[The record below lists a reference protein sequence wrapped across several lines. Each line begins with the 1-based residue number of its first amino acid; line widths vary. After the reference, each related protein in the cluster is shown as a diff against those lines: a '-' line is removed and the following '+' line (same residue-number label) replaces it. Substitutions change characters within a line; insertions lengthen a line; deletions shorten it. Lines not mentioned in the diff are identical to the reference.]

1 MFLTICV
8 LFIIFPLLPLLPS
21 AHWSIRF
28 FDFVRVQTSVV
39 QLLLISTSFIV
50 WDVFSYQHISV
61 IVLLT
66 VVVAYQLWL
75 ILPYTPLFPEH
86 TPIQQF
92 HKQQLSIIT
101 ANVLQTNQAFNTFTD
116 LIKKESPDIFIT
128 MESNEAWDQSISK
141 AFPEYTHTVK
151 ASLDNFYGM
160 HLYSKIRLE
169 TGVVK
174 YLVEKDIPSIHCEI
188 QYASQRF
195 NLIAIHPAPP
205 SPTENETSKER
216 DAELMLV
223 GKICRASVEAT
234 IVCGDLNDVV
244 WSKTTRLFSKMTG
257 YKNPRMG
264 RGLFSSFHTK
274 YWLLRFPLD
283 HLFYSKDLYVSEIKR
298 LARFGSDHFAMYY
311 KVAFPLIDVD
321 LSHPE
326 ITDEEREEIK
336 EIIEEGY
343 ASAKETQQE

>member
-28 FDFVRVQTSVV
+28 FDFVRVQTSVIQV
-39 QLLLISTSFIV
+39 LLIISSFII
-50 WDVFSYQHISV
+50 WDAFSYQYISIIAFLS
-61 IVLLT
+61 IVLL
-66 VVVAYQLWL
+66 YQLWL

-86 TPIQQF
+86 KPKQQF
-92 HKQQLSIIT
+92 HKKQLTIIT
-101 ANVLQTNQAFNTFTD
+101 ANVLQTNKGFQDFID
-116 LIKKESPDIFIT
+116 LIEKELPDILIT
-128 MESNEAWDQSISK
+128 MESNDAWDQSTSK
-141 AFPEYTHTVK
+141 AFPEYKYTVK

-160 HLYSKIRLE
+160 HLYSKIPLE

-188 QYASQRF
+188 QFASQRF
-195 NLIAIHPAPP
+195 NLIIIHPAPP

-223 GKICRASVEAT
+223 GKICRSSVDAT

-274 YWLLRFPLD
+274 YWLLRYPLD
-283 HLFYSKDLYVSEIKR
+283 HLFYSKDLYVTEIKR

-326 ITDEEREEIK
+326 ITEEDREEII
-336 EIIEEGY
+336 EIIEEGH
-343 ASAKETQQE
+343 ASARESQ